1 MLNIVWSL
9 LVAGSVI
16 CSLLLGNTES
26 LSAAMVDSAAEAMEL
41 LLKLAGI
48 LALWS
53 GIMKIA
59 QESGLTALFAR
70 LFAPLLRLLFPR
82 LDRDSEAFGLI
93 TMNITA
99 NLLGLG
105 NAATPAGIAAVKA
118 IAADDGRNSRRNITL
133 LVVLNTA
140 SIQLI
145 PTTVGALRAKFG
157 SQSPFDITLPTLAVS
172 LVSAV
177 CGCVVVWVLGSG
189 RRKNADR

>member
-1 MLNIVWSL
+1 ML
-9 LVAGSVI
+9 G
-16 CSLLLGNTES
+16 T
-26 LSAAMVDSAAEAMEL
+26 
-41 LLKLAGI
+41 
-48 LALWS
+48 
-53 GIMKIA
+53 
-59 QESGLTALFAR
+59 LTALLCAAALITAMLMSNTAELSKAAVGSCSEAVQLAVYLAGSMALWGGLMRIARAAGITKLFDRLLMPITRR
-70 LFAPLLRLLFPR
+70 LFSGCSGNTMERI
-82 LDRDSEAFGLI
+82 S
-93 TMNITA
+93 MNITA